1 MYNTESIT
9 NIDNDIKKPTEVNS
23 KDKIEIWHKIH
34 EHAQNLITF
43 ADQKANF
50 IITLN
55 LWLLAGNFALLSSNY
70 SEIGRLITANTKES
84 WIILSVYAIYIVLV
98 LLFQWLSFNKAIS
111 VVTPKTVN
119 ESKKSSVFFYGE
131 IARQNSEDFRLKYI
145 WKSESEFLD
154 ELIYQIYDK
163 ALICK
168 SKFEMVDSS
177 VLWLKINLF
186 LTILHPIIN
195 LFINK

>member
-1 MYNTESIT
+1 M
-9 NIDNDIKKPTEVNS
+9 
-23 KDKIEIWHKIH
+23 
-34 EHAQNLITF
+34 F

-55 LWLLAGNFALLSSNY
+55 LWLLAWNFALLSSNY
-70 SEIGRLITANTKES
+70 SEIESLMQSNTKES
-84 WIILSVYAIYIVLV
+84 WVILSIYAIYIVLI

-119 ESKKSSVFFYGE
+119 ESKKSSVFFYEE

-154 ELIYQIYDK
+154 ELVYQIYDK
-163 ALICK
+163 ASICK
-168 SKFEMVDSS
+168 GKFDMVGGS
-177 VLWLKINLF
+177 VQWLKLNLL

-195 LFINK
+195 LFISK